1 LRLPSINLKTCFGD
15 DTLWTDAADAAA
27 DALEEREECEEC
39 EEREECDEREE
50 DKEALEERA
59 AEPRRDDELD
69 LEAAEER
76 VECEAEEDFLG
87 LGDIKGLCGLNT
99 AEDDEDREVCEAD
112 EDEDREADEADE
124 ADDDIELLATG
135 DILLY
140 CSGVPEEGLPF
151 AILRLTIACN
161 IRACAFSIP

>member
-1 LRLPSINLKTCFGD
+1 LRLPSINLIICFGD
-15 DTLWTDAADAAA
+15 DTLYAAA
-27 DALEEREECEEC
+27 EAAEAAAAELDEECEA
-39 EEREECDEREE
+39 EREECDEREE

-59 AEPRRDDELD
+59 GEPRRDDELD
-69 LEAAEER
+69 LGEDEAAEAA
-76 VECEAEEDFLG
+76 EAEEDFLG

-99 AEDDEDREVCEAD
+99 AEDDEDREDCEA
-112 EDEDREADEADE
+112 
-124 ADDDIELLATG
+124 DDIELLAAG

-151 AILRLTIACN
+151 VILRLTIACN

>member
-1 LRLPSINLKTCFGD
+1 MPSINLKTCFGD
-15 DTLWTDAADAAA
+15 DTLWDAADAA
-27 DALEEREECEEC
+27 DALEEREEREECEEC
-39 EEREECDEREE
+39 EE

-59 AEPRRDDELD
+59 GEPRRDDELD
-69 LEAAEER
+69 LEAA
-76 VECEAEEDFLG
+76 EAEEDFLG

-99 AEDDEDREVCEAD
+99 AEEDED
-112 EDEDREADEADE
+112 DEDREAD
-124 ADDDIELLATG
+124 DDVELLAAG

-140 CSGVPEEGLPF
+140 CSGVPDEGLPF

>member
-1 LRLPSINLKTCFGD
+1 MPSINLKTCFGD
-15 DTLWTDAADAAA
+15 DTLWTDAAAAADAA
-27 DALEEREECEEC
+27 DALEEREECEE
-39 EEREECDEREE
+39 REE

-59 AEPRRDDELD
+59 GAEAEPRRDDELD

-99 AEDDEDREVCEAD
+99 AEDDEDREAD
-112 EDEDREADEADE
+112 EDEE
-124 ADDDIELLATG
+124 ADDDIELLAAG

-151 AILRLTIACN
+151 VILRLTIACN